1 MYTGCNYLPENISG
15 MLQEESENMEKV
27 VVTTVSLAYTN
38 PDTANLD
45 TAV

>member
-1 MYTGCNYLPENISG
+1 

-27 VVTTVSLAYTN
+27 VVTTVSLAYTTT
-38 PDTANLD
+38 DTAANMD

>member
-1 MYTGCNYLPENISG
+1 MVFLKRFDAE

-27 VVTTVSLAYTN
+27 VVTTVSLAYTTT
-38 PDTANLD
+38 DTANMD

>member
-1 MYTGCNYLPENISG
+1 

-27 VVTTVSLAYTN
+27 VVTTVSLAYTTTDPVN
-38 PDTANLD
+38 MD

>member
-1 MYTGCNYLPENISG
+1 MYNRLHQLVMVL

>member
-1 MYTGCNYLPENISG
+1 MYTCCNYLPENISG

-27 VVTTVSLAYTN
+27 VVTTVSLAYTT

>member
-1 MYTGCNYLPENISG
+1 MHLLPENLDAC

-38 PDTANLD
+38 PDTVNLD